1 MPDNSEQSA
10 AKNCGG
16 SDPAAP
22 KGQGAPSASGGAEP
36 AGGARRASGASTPPE
51 TRASAPAEVRQRTA
65 RYLMAP
71 RAAPGQV
78 QPMAVDTLQQALE
91 NMADVLVLRRL
102 KPRGL
107 RALAAGMGGGG
118 GTEVIVAEMT
128 PEKGAL
134 LQSAGRQS
142 GIIVE
147 KDELLRHHDTALDT
161 AELFRNTISA
171 TLLPPKGDAVAVR
184 IQVLGAGDQPLR
196 DATVIV
202 YGHAFPAQGRTDDR
216 GQVELALF
224 GGGID
229 SVGALY
235 VKPAANHWERFVVRP
250 SLAANGYNTIRLD
263 PLDKTFPGFP
273 GQAVLGWGQRIMG
286 LDRLPKEFDGR
297 GVKVAI
303 IDSGVDVT
311 HPQLT
316 RAQGCDLTTEDNS
329 GDGWKNDVMG
339 HGTHCAGI
347 IGAAAADRQAG
358 IRGFAPGAEIHA
370 LKVFPEG
377 RFSDL
382 IEALDLCIEREID
395 VVNLSLGSPQPSE
408 LVQQKIIEA
417 TANGVACIV
426 AAGNS
431 ADAVQFP
438 GTLGQVYTVGAIG
451 QLGQFPTD
459 TYHAQTVFGGV
470 VGPDSVFSA
479 KFSCFGPQIRVAA
492 PGVAILSTVPG
503 GYAAWDGT
511 SMATPH
517 VTGLAA
523 LVVAHHPAFA
533 GRKDRSAQ
541 RVDTLFRIL
550 TAAAIREV
558 FDPLR
563 GGAGLPVATQV
574 FADQLRA
581 QTGQAAATGAPEA
594 RPGEAAAPIQVGQMP
609 VGGVL
614 GGPYAGAVPSWRS
627 FGGYTGLMGDVLVG
641 GGGPSGQYGNTISQ
655 AASYLL
661 QLLSA
666 GLI

>member
-1 MPDNSEQSA
+1 
-10 AKNCGG
+10 
-16 SDPAAP
+16 
-22 KGQGAPSASGGAEP
+22 
-36 AGGARRASGASTPPE
+36 
-51 TRASAPAEVRQRTA
+51 
-65 RYLMAP
+65 
-71 RAAPGQV
+71 
-78 QPMAVDTLQQALE
+78 MAVDTLQQALE
-91 NMADVLVLRRL
+91 NMQDVLILRRL
-102 KPRGL
+102 RPRGL

-147 KDELLRHHDTALDT
+147 KDELLRHHDTPLDA
-161 AELFRNTISA
+161 AELFRNTFSA
-171 TLLPPKGDAVAVR
+171 TVLPPKGGAATVR
-184 IQVLGAGDQPLR
+184 AQVLGAGDQPLR
-196 DATVIV
+196 DATVIA
-202 YGHAFPAQGRTDDR
+202 YGHAFPAQGKTDDR
-216 GQVELALF
+216 GQVELPLF
-224 GGGID
+224 GGGVD

-235 VKPAANHWERFVVRP
+235 VKPAANHWERFIVRP
-250 SLAANGYNTIRLD
+250 GLSADGFSVIRLD

-273 GQAVLGWGQRIMG
+273 TQAVTGWGHRLMG
-286 LDRLPKEFDGR
+286 IDRLPLEFDGR

-316 RAQGCDLTTEDNS
+316 RALGCDLTTDDNS
-329 GDGWKNDVMG
+329 GDGWKNDEMG
-339 HGTHCAGI
+339 HGTHCAGV
-347 IGAAAADRQAG
+347 IGAASDRQAG
-358 IRGFAPGAEIHA
+358 IRGFAPAAELHA

-395 VVNLSLGSPQPSE
+395 VVNLSLGSPSSSE

-417 TANGVACIV
+417 TSNGVACIV

-438 GTLGQVYTVGAIG
+438 GTLPQVYTVAAIG
-451 QLGQFPTD
+451 QLGQFPAD
-459 TYHAQTVFGGV
+459 TYHAQTVFGGA

-479 KFSCFGPQIRVAA
+479 KFSCFGPQIRVVG

-523 LVVAHHPAFA
+523 LVIAHHPAFA
-533 GRKDRSAQ
+533 GRKERSTQ
-541 RVDTLFRIL
+541 RVADLFRIL
-550 TAAAIREV
+550 SLAAVPEV
-558 FDPLR
+558 ADPLR
-563 GGAGLPVATQV
+563 GGAGLPVATRL
-574 FADQLRA
+574 FADQLRSA
-581 QTGQAAATGAPEA
+581 QASQAGSEA
-594 RPGEAAAPIQVGQMP
+594 GPGEGAIPIQVGQSP
-609 VGGVL
+609 IAGGL
-614 GGPYAGAVPSWRS
+614 FGGAMAGAVPSWRS
-627 FGGYTGLMGDVLVG
+627 FGGYTGLVGDVLVG
-641 GGGPSGQYGNTISQ
+641 PTGASAQYGSPMSQ
-655 AASYLL
+655 AASYLM
-661 QLLSA
+661 QLRSA